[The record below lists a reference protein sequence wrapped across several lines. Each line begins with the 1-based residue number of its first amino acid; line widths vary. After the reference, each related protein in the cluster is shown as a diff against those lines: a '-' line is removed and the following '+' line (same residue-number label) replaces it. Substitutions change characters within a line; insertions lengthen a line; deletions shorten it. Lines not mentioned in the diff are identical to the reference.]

1 MSVLDRSEL
10 EASPLAD
17 LHAIA
22 DQLGL
27 DGFRR
32 LRKAQLIDAILGE
45 PGEGSA
51 AASGRDSDDSDR
63 DAGKGESEGGPSGRP
78 NSPGAT
84 TEGGTRKRRGPRLRR
99 GAKEETKNAPAA
111 ERKSSTSS
119 SSTTPSSAA
128 SSRRGRGANERD
140 GRSSSS
146 GRGAAQPNGR
156 AGAAPSKAAGVGADG
171 GGRSV
176 VELLGNGSAFL
187 RVDPPEP
194 SDDDVYISA
203 AQVRRCELVSGDR
216 VAGPVR
222 TPRRSERYPSLVRI
236 DTINGASADTVS
248 EGARY
253 EDLPV
258 AYPSERL
265 ALNAGDPTLDAI
277 EWLTPLGR
285 GSRAVIVGPPRA
297 GKTETLRRLLGAL
310 AGVGAA
316 KGGSEAADTAPGD
329 WPGAAS
335 VPAAGDEPTD
345 SAALEVTVVLAGARP
360 EEIAEWQEG
369 PVPPVAALS
378 FAASAD
384 AQGQAVERAV
394 DAAKRTASRGGH
406 ALLLIDGLDGLHPP
420 AARKTLAAAR
430 NLRDGGSLTVIAT
443 ATQPFG
449 GETTVIALDAALT
462 GSGLPILDLSG
473 SGTLKPELLVGE
485 DGAKAI
491 AKARAET
498 RGA

>member
-32 LRKAQLIDAILGE
+32 LRKADLIDAILGE
-45 PGEGSA
+45 PGKGSDGGKDSAEKRDSGESGGQDGGSEPGESRSTSDSA
-51 AASGRDSDDSDR
+51 A
-63 DAGKGESEGGPSGRP
+63 GG
-78 NSPGAT
+78 A
-84 TEGGTRKRRGPRLRR
+84 RKRRTPRLRR
-99 GAKEETKNAPAA
+99 GAKKAA
-111 ERKSSTSS
+111 ETES
-119 SSTTPSSAA
+119 SSTDEREASSTAGSASGSSASSSTESSG
-128 SSRRGRGANERD
+128 SSRRGRGAGEREER
-140 GRSSSS
+140 G
-146 GRGAAQPNGR
+146 GRGTAQPNGR
-156 AGAAPSKAAGVGADG
+156 SGSSSSSPAKAQVDDADAGNRAAEG
-171 GGRSV
+171 V

-194 SDDDVYISA
+194 SDEDVYISA

-216 VAGPVR
+216 VTGPVR

-236 DTINGASADTVS
+236 DTINGTSADEVS

-258 AYPSERL
+258 AYPSERI
-265 ALNAGDPTLDAI
+265 ALDAKNPTLDAI

-297 GKTETLRRLLGAL
+297 GKTETLRRLLAAVTGKT
-310 AGVGAA
+310 AGE
-316 KGGSEAADTAPGD
+316 GSG
-329 WPGAAS
+329 
-335 VPAAGDEPTD
+335 
-345 SAALEVTVVLAGARP
+345 ALEVTVVLAGVRP
-360 EEIAEWQEG
+360 EEVAEWQEG
-369 PVPPVAALS
+369 PVPPVATLS

-384 AQGQAVERAV
+384 AQGQAVERAL
-394 DAAKRTASRGGH
+394 DGAKRVAARGGD
-406 ALLLIDGLDGLHPP
+406 ALVLIDGLDGMHPP

-430 NLRDGGSLTVIAT
+430 NLREGGSLTVIAT
-443 ATQPFG
+443 ATRPFG
-449 GETTVIALDAALT
+449 GETTVIALDAGLT
-462 GSGLPILDLSG
+462 GSDLPNLDLAA

-491 AKARAET
+491 AKARAEA
-498 RGA
+498 RG

>member
-32 LRKAQLIDAILGE
+32 LRKAELIDAILGE
-45 PGEGSA
+45 PGGSDQSGEGADGGQDDTSDGSERGSSDRSESGSA
-51 AASGRDSDDSDR
+51 SG
-63 DAGKGESEGGPSGRP
+63 
-78 NSPGAT
+78 T
-84 TEGGTRKRRGPRLRR
+84 VRKRRTPRLRR
-99 GAKEETKNAPAA
+99 GAGTKDKTEDTSTD
-111 ERKSSTSS
+111 ERKSSPSSSRSSSTSS
-119 SSTTPSSAA
+119 SSD
-128 SSRRGRGANERD
+128 SSRRGRGSGERD
-140 GRSSSS
+140 GNGGAGGRA
-146 GRGAAQPNGR
+146 GRGATRPNDR
-156 AGAAPSKAAGVGADG
+156 SGAATSKAASGEAGAEG
-171 GGRSV
+171 ARSAEGV

-194 SDDDVYISA
+194 SDEDVYISA

-216 VAGPVR
+216 VTGPVR

-236 DTINGASADTVS
+236 DTINGTSADAVS
-248 EGARY
+248 EGAQY

-297 GKTETLRRLLGAL
+297 GKTETLRRLLGAVT
-310 AGVGAA
+310 GEAA
-316 KGGSEAADTAPGD
+316 KGDGSPSG
-329 WPGAAS
+329 
-335 VPAAGDEPTD
+335 
-345 SAALEVTVVLAGARP
+345 ALEVTVVLAGARP
-360 EEIAEWQEG
+360 EEIAEWREG
-369 PVPPVAALS
+369 AVPPVAALS

-384 AQGQAVERAV
+384 AQGQAVERAL
-394 DAAKRTASRGGH
+394 DQAKRIAARGGD
-406 ALLLIDGLDGLHPP
+406 ALVLIDGLDGMHPP

-443 ATQPFG
+443 AARPFG

-462 GSGLPILDLSG
+462 GSDLPNLDLAG

-491 AKARAET
+491 AKARAEA
-498 RGA
+498 RG